1 MLDVIHNNYWWEVS
15 VHVYVA
21 TCNHAVG
28 FNFQGNSGSSGFYG
42 VKGKKVI
49 VLIVSELLD

>member
-28 FNFQGNSGSSGFYG
+28 YNFQGNSGSSGFYG